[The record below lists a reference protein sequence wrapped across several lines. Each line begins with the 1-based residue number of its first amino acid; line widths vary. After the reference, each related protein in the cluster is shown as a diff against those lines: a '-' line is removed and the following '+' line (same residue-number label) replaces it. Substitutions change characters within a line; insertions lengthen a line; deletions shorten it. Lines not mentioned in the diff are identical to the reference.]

1 MGSSGVKGVSF
12 ATKDSMVKQR
22 FPVAENIV
30 RDGTST
36 VQLMRFAFK
45 SFHNSFSD
53 LYQQQYLS
61 QTQTKYKTL

>member
-1 MGSSGVKGVSF
+1 
-12 ATKDSMVKQR
+12 MVKQR

-30 RDGTST
+30 RDGTT
-36 VQLMRFAFK
+36 VQLMRFAFT

-61 QTQTKYKTL
+61 QTQTI